1 MSNNSSSLYGISR
14 PKATASKK
22 DLTSSSTLA
31 FTTHLSSLISK
42 DTNRPESST
51 SGSSTRARARP
62 SKSKSD
68 IFSTHNKNTHKR
80 AAADLSDNGAL
91 SQVHQRV
98 SDIGEAD
105 AATLHRSKR
114 KMTEKAKLYADLKSG
129 NHLIDSDDDE
139 ESSTSKHYSAA
150 RRGEGNSLVDFDRKW
165 AEEEDRKAR
174 KRRENGEESDSNS
187 NAAPSEAANDSDNDS
202 STSLI
207 DYEDEFGRSRRGTKS
222 EAARASRLKSQ
233 SKSNPS
239 DPTQDPAPT
248 NARPSRPSNLIHGPT
263 IQSSAFNPSSIPGMS
278 SLSQKRDRSPTPPPE
293 VHYDAEGEVRN
304 RGTGFYAFSRDE
316 GVRGAEMEELMG
328 VRKETER
335 ERERVG
341 GRRGERERKRE
352 ERRREVERV
361 RGRRR
366 AEVFLR
372 ELGEEGIGEGEEG
385 EEGEGDGK

>member
-42 DTNRPESST
+42 DTNRPDSSNST
-51 SGSSTRARARP
+51 GSSGTRGRTRP

-80 AAADLSDNGAL
+80 AAADISDNTNGAS
-91 SQVHQRV
+91 SQVHQRA
-98 SDIGEAD
+98 SDIGETD

-114 KMTEKAKLYADLKSG
+114 KMTEKAKLYAELKSG
-129 NHLIDSDDDE
+129 NHLIDSDE
-139 ESSTSKHYSAA
+139 EGEDHYSSA

-165 AEEEDRKAR
+165 AEEEEKRAR
-174 KRRENGEESDSNS
+174 QRRENGEASDSE
-187 NAAPSEAANDSDNDS
+187 SEDDNDDNDDNDNDSD
-202 STSLI
+202 TASLV
-207 DYEDEFGRSRRGTKS
+207 DYEDEFGRARRGTKS

-233 SKSNPS
+233 PKHPS
-239 DPTQDPAPT
+239 QEEEEDEEGNGGGGSGPAPRS
-248 NARPSRPSNLIHGPT
+248 RPSRPSNLIHGPT
-263 IQSSAFNPSSIPGMS
+263 IQSSAFNPSSLPEMTH
-278 SLSQKRDRSPTPPPE
+278 LATRRDKPPTPPPE
-293 VHYDAEGEVRN
+293 THYDADGEVRN

-316 GVRGAEMEELMG
+316 GVRRGEMEELMG
-328 VRKETER
+328 VRRETER
-335 ERERVG
+335 ERESVG
-341 GRRGERERKRE
+341 GRKGERERKRE

-372 ELGEEGIGEGEEG
+372 GLEVDG
-385 EEGEGDGK
+385 GDGGE